1 MYLRVFSWYFVGV
14 GTHTCTHFLLSLD
27 TNQPGHQ
34 RAGHPGHTAYPPQRR
49 AGAPVREAQ
58 DPTKHPQEG
67 TDGAD
72 AGTGRAGPG
81 RAGARARRA
90 STPFLIYGQELF
102 SKHSSS
108 ARALFLVAAEWRIGA
123 RTADG
128 RPVVQWQEDGSVNF
142 RRVCVCPEALAV
154 NTPPPPVLTTF
165 RSLAINRNPRG
176 PLFPLHLSRNMH
188 PAALPTGI

>member
-1 MYLRVFSWYFVGV
+1 MLVLILVCIFYSHSTPINQVINERDILGTQLIRRNDELALLYEKLKIQQSTLKKVRTGRMRVRGE
-14 GTHTCTHFLLSLD
+14 
-27 TNQPGHQ
+27 P
-34 RAGHPGHTAYPPQRR
+34 
-49 AGAPVREAQ
+49 
-58 DPTKHPQEG
+58 
-67 TDGAD
+67 
-72 AGTGRAGPG
+72 GRAGPG

-90 STPFLIYGQELF
+90 PTPFFLYGQELF

-128 RPVVQWQEDGSVNF
+128 RPVVQWQEDGSVF
-142 RRVCVCPEALAV
+142 CRRVCVCPEALAV